1 MVARRADGAAAGLWV
16 KLEFGFG
23 MAGDGGLGCV
33 PNVGRVDEAAAG

>member
-1 MVARRADGAAAGLWV
+1 MVARGADGAAPGVWV